1 MKRRVVITG
10 IGAISPIGNNAVE
23 MWENAKAGVNGID
36 FIKNIDVTN
45 HGVKIAG
52 EVKDY
57 NPKDYFPVKEAK
69 RMDKSTQFGV
79 IAAREAIKD
88 SEIDLEKVDLDKAG
102 VIVATGIGGLQTIEN
117 EYERGSKSGF
127 DRISPFFIPM
137 AIVNILPATISI
149 EFGFKGTTAPI
160 VTACAAATNSIGQ
173 AFREIA
179 QGYLD
184 LALAGGSEASI
195 THLGLGGFTS
205 MKALNESNDVNRA
218 SIPFDKDREGFVM
231 GEGAGILLLEEYEHA
246 KARGAK
252 IYAEIIGYGTSSD
265 AYHITSP
272 TLDGEGAAK
281 SMANAIKDG
290 EIDLEKVGY
299 INAHGTSTPL
309 NDKIETTAIKT
320 VFKEHAKNL
329 KVSSTKSMTGHLLG
343 ASGGIESIFT
353 ILALKEGIIPPTI
366 NYKNF
371 DEECDL
377 DIVPNKC
384 EEADINYA
392 LKNSF
397 GFGGHNATLLF
408 KKYED

>member
-10 IGAISPIGNNAVE
+10 VGAISPIGNNAVE

-173 AFREIA
+173 AFREIT

>member
-10 IGAISPIGNNAVE
+10 VGAISPIGNNAVE
-23 MWENAKAGVNGID
+23 MWENAKSGVNGID

-149 EFGFKGTTAPI
+149 EFGFKGTTAPV

-290 EIDLEKVGY
+290 EIDVEKVGY

-320 VFKEHAKNL
+320 VFKDHAKNL
-329 KVSSTKSMTGHLLG
+329 KISSTKSMTGHLLG

-384 EEADINYA
+384 EEVDIDYA